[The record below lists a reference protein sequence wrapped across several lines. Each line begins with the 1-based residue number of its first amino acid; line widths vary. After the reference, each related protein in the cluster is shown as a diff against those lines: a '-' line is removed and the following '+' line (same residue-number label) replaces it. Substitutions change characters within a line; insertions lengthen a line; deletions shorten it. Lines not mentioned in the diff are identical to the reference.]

1 MAVQLALLNDAVNP
15 GAPSHPWWS
24 LPAAEWDEGLSPAM
38 PPLHITA
45 ASPVPM
51 VTPYPSADF
60 FSLFRGPWNKT
71 NHTTGQCLGVS
82 VQPLPSG

>member
-1 MAVQLALLNDAVNP
+1 MAVQLALLNDVVKP

-60 FSLFRGPWNKT
+60 FSLF
-71 NHTTGQCLGVS
+71 
-82 VQPLPSG
+82 